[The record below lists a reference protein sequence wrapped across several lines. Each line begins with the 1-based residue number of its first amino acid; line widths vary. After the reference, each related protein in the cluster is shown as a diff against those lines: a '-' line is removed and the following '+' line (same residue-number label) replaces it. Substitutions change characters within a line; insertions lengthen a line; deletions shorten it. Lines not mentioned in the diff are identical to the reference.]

1 MNLIYETPKEFFDEY
16 EKANADEKSLI
27 LNEIEIHRMTWLKN
41 AINDL
46 NQNAVIPQDIN
57 LNDLLKVFET
67 LKNEFELNQIKQLV
81 GI

>member
-27 LNEIEIHRMTWLKN
+27 LNEIEIHRMSWLKN

-46 NQNAVIPQDIN
+46 NQNAVIPQDID
-57 LNDLLKVFET
+57 LNDLLKVFEA
-67 LKNEFELNQIKQLV
+67 LKNEYELNQIKQLV
-81 GI
+81 GV